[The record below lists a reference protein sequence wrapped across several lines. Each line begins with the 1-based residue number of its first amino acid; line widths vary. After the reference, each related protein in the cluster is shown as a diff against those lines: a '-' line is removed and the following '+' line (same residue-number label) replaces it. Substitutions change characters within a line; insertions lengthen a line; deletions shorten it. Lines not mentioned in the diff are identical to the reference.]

1 MKTSPPGEGNF
12 QMVDESIDAR
22 MNRTVLD
29 APPAFPSDAKF
40 SPFTAP
46 RHGHLILAFMLI
58 GVLARCVRYFLRF
71 PLWEDECFL
80 CVNFI
85 GRSYGDLLQPLD
97 YCQIAPILFL
107 WIELTMVKLFG
118 FNELSLRLFAFV
130 CSIASLFVFRHVAA
144 RLLKGTAQ
152 WVAVGV
158 FAVSYPGI
166 RYAAEAKQY
175 GSDMLVGLVLL
186 ALAVE
191 WWTSADSTRRLRYQ
205 WILTAFTPLAVGL
218 SLPAVFACGGVSAF
232 LAFVLFQQSNQRL
245 QQSQPHSGFG
255 LRNLGAVARTVIRDG
270 DWIAWGIFNVALLG
284 SFGLML
290 KLFSRDHNVADM
302 DHYWNYVFPPISAP
316 WRLPMWFLN
325 VHTGDLLA
333 YPIGGSRGASSLT
346 FVAVCCAVVSL
357 WKGRRRTMLVL
368 LLASPMLHLVAS
380 ALQRYPYGGH
390 VKFSQHMAGIIC
402 LLCGIGAAAI
412 FSWLAKYQHAGRRF
426 AAAAIVYLVVIGAA
440 SMGRDVMRPYKTQSD
455 MRARAF
461 AEWFWFNA
469 GFDSEVVCT
478 HADLG
483 QNFCPD
489 MYRKLSWAAMYRCNK
504 QIYSPRKGDVD
515 GRLAEITET
524 HPLRCVVYRD
534 PTFEFDQT
542 AFDRW
547 MNQMTARYQL
557 VGTETFAFPRFS
569 KGETKVCRIDYLDE
583 YKFVP
588 KEAAVGDSVVGDSAV
603 GSISQ
608 VTSRQ

>member
-1 MKTSPPGEGNF
+1 MEAGT
-12 QMVDESIDAR
+12 
-22 MNRTVLD
+22 NRTELDD
-29 APPAFPSDAKF
+29 APPFECDAKF
-40 SPFTAP
+40 SPFMAP
-46 RHGHLILAFMLI
+46 RHEQLIWAFMLV
-58 GVLARCVRYFLRF
+58 GVLARSVRYFLRF

-97 YCQIAPILFL
+97 YCQIAPVLFL

-118 FNELSLRLFAFV
+118 YNELSLRLFAFG
-130 CSIASLFVFRHVAA
+130 CSIASLFVFRHVVA

-191 WWTSADSTRRLRYQ
+191 WWKSTEPRRRMRYQ
-205 WILTAFTPLAVGL
+205 WILMAFTPLAIGL

-232 LAFVLFQQSNQRL
+232 LAFVLFQQPNPHV
-245 QQSQPHSGFG
+245 QQSQQQGNSV
-255 LRNLGAVARTVIRDG
+255 LRILQSAVRDG
-270 DWIAWGIFNVALLG
+270 RWIAWGIFNVVLLG
-284 SFGLML
+284 SFGLLL
-290 KLFSRDHNVADM
+290 KLFSHDHNVADM
-302 DHYWNYVFPPISAP
+302 DHYWKHVFPPATTP
-316 WRLPMWFLN
+316 WRLPLWFLN

-333 YPIGGSRGASSLT
+333 YPIGGGRGASSLT
-346 FVAVCCAVVSL
+346 FAAVCCALVAL
-357 WKGRRRTMLVL
+357 WKGHHRTLLVL
-368 LLASPMLHLVAS
+368 LLSSPLLHLVAS

-402 LLCGIGAAAI
+402 LLCGIGTAAI
-412 FSWLAKYQHAGRRF
+412 LSWLARHERIGRRVAV
-426 AAAAIVYLVVIGAA
+426 AAVVYLMAIGTA
-440 SMGRDVMRPYKTQSD
+440 SMSRDVMLPYKTESD

-469 GFDSEVVCT
+469 GFDSEVLCT
-478 HADLG
+478 HSDLG
-483 QNFCPD
+483 RDFCPE
-489 MYRKLSWAAMYRCNK
+489 MYKKLSWAAMYRCNK
-504 QIYSPRKGDVD
+504 QIYSPPRGAVSE
-515 GRLAEITET
+515 RLAGVTGK

-534 PTFEFDQT
+534 PSFEFDQA
-542 AFDRW
+542 AFDCW
-547 MNQMTARYQL
+547 MNQMTIRYQL
-557 VGTETFAFPRFS
+557 VATETFAFPRFS
-569 KGETKVCRIDYLDE
+569 KGEKKISRIDYLDE

-588 KEAAVGDSVVGDSAV
+588 REAVAIGGSAV
-603 GSISQ
+603 ST
-608 VTSRQ
+608 VPVAAARQ